1 MKKDPYQWFFPAGI
15 LFGILGTGFWI
26 AFWLKIIPFYPAPQ
40 HSEAMIGGFLL
51 TVAIGFLMTAVP
63 KFTGTLSAT
72 FLEKASLFVLVLG
85 LWGASFLTERF
96 YFHLILLLEILL
108 LVRFALSR
116 FLKSVFRPTPS
127 FILVAFG
134 IFSVLTGDILFCLH
148 DKYLLSAGWVFF
160 ARLLVFYALFF
171 FLVLGI
177 GTQLVPSILGIARP
191 QASTIQPPTPL
202 NQPTTDWRALFRFIL
217 YGILIFFSF
226 VMEAFLN
233 MEWGRLLRAVVVTF
247 IMLYHWRIYLLKP
260 LTTGILNRCLWGS
273 AWMVVLGV
281 WPPVLHPSFAVH
293 GAHILFIGALSL
305 MVFVIMTRVSLS
317 HGGHPLTVEKKAKGL
332 WMLLIFLGAALVTR
346 LLAPFVQNYYS
357 HLAYASIFWIAA
369 AICWSAQMLLFF
381 RARARLDT
389 LMKK

>member
-1 MKKDPYQWFFPAGI
+1 M
-15 LFGILGTGFWI
+15 
-26 AFWLKIIPFYPAPQ
+26 
-40 HSEAMIGGFLL
+40 
-51 TVAIGFLMTAVP
+51 
-63 KFTGTLSAT
+63 
-72 FLEKASLFVLVLG
+72 
-85 LWGASFLTERF
+85 GASFACGGC
-96 YFHLILLLEILL
+96 H
-108 LVRFALSR
+108 
-116 FLKSVFRPTPS
+116 
-127 FILVAFG
+127 
-134 IFSVLTGDILFCLH
+134 
-148 DKYLLSAGWVFF
+148 
-160 ARLLVFYALFF
+160 
-171 FLVLGI
+171 
-177 GTQLVPSILGIARP
+177 
-191 QASTIQPPTPL
+191 
-202 NQPTTDWRALFRFIL
+202 
-217 YGILIFFSF
+217 
-226 VMEAFLN
+226 
-233 MEWGRLLRAVVVTF
+233 
-247 IMLYHWRIYLLKP
+247 LYHWRIYLLKP

-305 MVFVIMTRVSLS
+305 MVFAIMTRVSLS